1 MRDSQLTPYARVLY
15 IYKIQGNNFENIEPH
30 KSNPVITDSKV
41 ARNAGKI
48 FYSRNGNLIRPSQ
61 MNISN
66 IYGYAL
72 NINKI
77 IKLSINEYVE
87 EKLFTIEPGQLNG
100 VRGIHHISQEK
111 NFFIL
116 DACYHKR

>member
-1 MRDSQLTPYARVLY
+1 
-15 IYKIQGNNFENIEPH
+15 
-30 KSNPVITDSKV
+30 VIIDSKV
-41 ARNAGKI
+41 ARNVGKI
-48 FYSRNGNLIRPSQ
+48 FYDHDGNLIRPSQ

-87 EKLFTIEPGQLNG
+87 EKLFTIKPGELTG